1 MAVRIDCS
9 PIPPNSV
16 SVDSA
21 PLIRPWLEDPDSQP
35 IPIQPFFM
43 VLTSHT
49 GVALC
54 RHTSPLVAAF
64 AVSAARFEP
73 DHLLRDFSPIDS
85 VGSAT
90 FTIFTI

>member
-1 MAVRIDCS
+1 
-9 PIPPNSV
+9 
-16 SVDSA
+16 
-21 PLIRPWLEDPDSQP
+21 
-35 IPIQPFFM
+35 M